1 MSELAFTPVHDLARL
16 TRTRRISPREL
27 VALFLERIAE
37 LNPTLNAYLTVN
49 EEEATRAAAD
59 AEKAAMRT
67 DRLPLLFGIPVAIK
81 DLEFTKGLRSTGG
94 SLAYRDYVPDED
106 SVVVERLRN
115 AGAII
120 LGKTNTP
127 EFGSYGQTWNRLG
140 EDCRTPWDPTRTSG
154 GSSGG
159 SAAAVAAG
167 LAPFATGTDGAGS
180 IRAPAAFCGV
190 YGFKPSF
197 GRIPLSGGFLG
208 LPPHTCAG
216 PLTRSVRDAA
226 LMLSV
231 LCGHD
236 PRDPNSTRQ
245 PPPNFVRALSRPAQ
259 DLRVAWSP
267 NLGFAHVDAET
278 QSLAETAAR
287 ALETVGYR
295 LEAEDPQVDV
305 DLFKAADP
313 VRNADKYAAWGH
325 LLREC
330 PDDLTSYVRSVLEH
344 GSRVTGEEYSNSLR
358 ELERLNSRMADF
370 FERYD
375 LLVTPT
381 TSVPAYPVRQ
391 PPPTINGFEVPH
403 YASTTLLTILWN
415 LTGQPAASLPC
426 GFTEG
431 RLPVG
436 LQLIGRPGDDLTVL
450 RASRAFE
457 EARPWPT
464 GMRAFSSPSRVS

>member
-1 MSELAFTPVHDLARL
+1 MKELAFTSVHELARL
-16 TRTRRISPREL
+16 TRTRQVSPREL
-27 VALFLERIAE
+27 VVLFLERIARFD
-37 LNPTLNAYLTVN
+37 PTLNAYLTVN
-49 EEEATRAAAD
+49 EEEARRTATE
-59 AEKAAMRT
+59 AETAAMRI
-67 DRLPLLFGIPVAIK
+67 DRLPPLFGIPVAVK
-81 DLEFTKGLRSTGG
+81 DLEFTRGLRSTGG
-94 SLAYRDYVPDED
+94 SLAYREHVPSED
-106 SVVVERLRN
+106 SIVVERLRN
-115 AGAII
+115 AGAIV

-127 EFGSYGQTWNRLG
+127 EFGSYGQTWNRLS
-140 EDCRTPWDPTRTSG
+140 EDCRTPWDTARTSG

-167 LAPFATGTDGAGS
+167 LAPVATGTDGAGS

-197 GRIPLSGGFLG
+197 GRIPMHGGFLG
-208 LPPHTCAG
+208 LPLHTCPG

-245 PPPNFVRALSRPAQ
+245 PPPDFLGALSRPVQ

-278 QSLAETAAR
+278 RNLAEAA
-287 ALETVGYR
+287 AKTLETSGCR
-295 LEAEDPQVDV
+295 LEAEDPPVDA
-305 DLFKAADP
+305 DLFEVADP

-325 LLREC
+325 LLRNR
-330 PDDLTSYVRSVLEH
+330 PGDLTPYVRSVLER

-358 ELERLNSRMADF
+358 ELERLNHRMADF

-375 LLVTPT
+375 VLLTPT
-381 TSVPAYPVRQ
+381 TPVPAYPVRQ
-391 PPPTINGFEVPH
+391 PPKTIEGFEVPH

-426 GFTEG
+426 GLTEKG
-431 RLPVG
+431 LPVG
-436 LQLIGRPGDDLTVL
+436 LQIIGRGGDDATVL
-450 RASRAFE
+450 RASRALE
-457 EARPWPT
+457 QARPWPA
-464 GMRAFSSPSRVS
+464 GVRIQGHAP

>member
-1 MSELAFTPVHDLARL
+1 MEDLAFKPVHDLARL
-16 TRTRRISPREL
+16 TRTRQVSPRDL
-27 VALFLERIAE
+27 VSLFLERIDR
-37 LNPTLNAYLTVN
+37 LNPALNAYLTVN
-49 EEEATRAAAD
+49 GEEAGRVAAE
-59 AEKAAMRT
+59 AETAAMRT
-67 DRLPLLFGIPVAIK
+67 DRLPALFGIPVAVK
-81 DLEFTKGLRSTGG
+81 DLEFTRGLRSTGG

-106 SVVVERLRN
+106 SVVVERLRK
-115 AGAII
+115 AGAIV

-140 EDCRTPWDPTRTSG
+140 DDCRTPWDPARTSG

-167 LAPFATGTDGAGS
+167 LAPIATGTDGAGS

-197 GRIPLSGGFLG
+197 GRIPMHNGFLG
-208 LPPHTCAG
+208 LPLHTCPG

-226 LMLSV
+226 LMLSA

-236 PRDPNSTRQ
+236 PRDPNSARQ
-245 PPPNFVRALSRPAQ
+245 TPPDFLGALSRPARG
-259 DLRVAWSP
+259 LRVAWSP

-278 QSLAETAAR
+278 GSLAEAA
-287 ALETVGYR
+287 AKTLETLGCR
-295 LEAEDPQVDV
+295 LEAENPPVEI
-305 DLFKAADP
+305 DLFETADP

-325 LLREC
+325 LLRNRA
-330 PDDLTSYVRSVLEH
+330 DDLTSYVRSVLER

-358 ELERLNSRMADF
+358 ELERLNARMADF

-375 LLVTPT
+375 LLATPT

-391 PPPTINGFEVPH
+391 PPETIDGFEVPH

-426 GFTEG
+426 GFTQNG
-431 RLPVG
+431 LPVG
-436 LQLIGRPGDDLTVL
+436 LQIIGRRGDDLAVL
-450 RASRAFE
+450 RASLAFE
-457 EARPWPT
+457 EARPWPA
-464 GMRAFSSPSRVS
+464 GMRALPNPSGAS